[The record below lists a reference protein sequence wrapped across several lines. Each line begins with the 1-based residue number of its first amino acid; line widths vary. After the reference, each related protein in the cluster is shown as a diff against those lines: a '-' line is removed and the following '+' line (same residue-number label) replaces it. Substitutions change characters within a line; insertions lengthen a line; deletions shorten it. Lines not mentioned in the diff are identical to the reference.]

1 MMKHLKG
8 LDTLRAFAAT
18 IVVADHLEIIKKNN
32 NIHNFI
38 DQPPLIYPDSH
49 LSVILFFVISGFLIT
64 YLLLAEQEKNNS
76 INLKNFY
83 IRRILRIWP
92 LYYLLL
98 FLSYIIFNPDYS
110 LTRIL
115 LPLFIFPN
123 VAYALQE
130 AWDISPQIWS
140 IGVEEQFYIVWPLL
154 FIFISK
160 RKKALHYIIGLIA
173 LLTLLPFGL
182 KFINILFFKSESLYS
197 LISRF
202 FYGTKFNCLGIG
214 TLIGF
219 LFFRNKEYINKILF
233 KYNSLTLVLTA
244 LPFVLWFFQF
254 KTDHLSDEIYAVLF
268 AFSIYN
274 IVQHPN
280 IHIDNPITRFL
291 GKISYGIYLY
301 HWIIAILLVQYIP
314 KLENLWL
321 YNLVLYST
329 VLSATIFIS
338 WLSFITYERFFLNL
352 KKKYETINKKIS

>member
-8 LDTLRAFAAT
+8 LDTLRALAAT
-18 IVVADHLEIIKKNN
+18 IVVVDHVEIIKKDNG
-32 NIHNFI
+32 IHNFI
-38 DQPPLIYPDSH
+38 DNPTLIYPDGH

-64 YLLLAEQEKNNS
+64 YLLLAEQGKS
-76 INLKNFY
+76 GGIDLKNFY
-83 IRRILRIWP
+83 MRRVLRIWP
-92 LYYLLL
+92 LYYLVL
-98 FLSYIIFNPDYS
+98 FLSYIIFSPDYS
-110 LTRIL
+110 LSRIL

-123 VAYALQE
+123 VAYALKE
-130 AWDISPQIWS
+130 TWDISPQIWS

-160 RKKALHYIIGLIA
+160 RKKALNYIIALIA
-173 LLTLLPFGL
+173 FFTLLPFGL
-182 KFINILFFKSESLYS
+182 KFINQMFFKSEEIYT

-233 KYNSLTLVLTA
+233 KYNFITIILTL
-244 LPFVLWFFQF
+244 LPFILWFFKF
-254 KTDHLSDEIYAVLF
+254 GTNHLNDEIYAVLF

-280 IHIDNPITRFL
+280 IHIDNKITRFL

-301 HWIIAILLVQYIP
+301 HWIIVILLVKYIP
-314 KLENLWL
+314 KIDNSFL
-321 YNLVLYST
+321 YNTILYST
-329 VLSATIFIS
+329 ILSSTIFIS
-338 WLSFITYERFFLNL
+338 WLSFITYEKFFLNL
-352 KKKYETINKKIS
+352 KKKYEVVNR